1 MNILCLRGALMISIN
16 DLRKIVILP
25 PLIFNFSLDQLI
37 DLLNLCLISYT
48 TFYVPLG
55 HSYNMVQNDDTTMIF
70 KFPNQTNIFRLISN
84 SKNLLKLI
92 EDETLV
98 MTIL

>member
-1 MNILCLRGALMISIN
+1 MISIN

-84 SKNLLKLI
+84 SKNNLLKLI